1 MTDTVNGVA
10 ARLNFAKGGRE
21 SSWRRKGLSPGAD
34 GAKRTVASV
43 LEALAARPDF
53 EVDGARY
60 GGLVEL
66 RGPAS
71 AEAVA
76 DVETLALSAAESGAH
91 AELAVFPLEGDFPC
105 RVWDARK
112 EKWVERPPD
121 AREVQGDFRFFQKKL
136 REVVGPRKKGPDVE
150 LERRTKLLQEA
161 SRWPALFPVA
171 GTQKDLGYWFGSI
184 LGSAG
189 PEDRPVLERFGR
201 EYAKQALELAR
212 EIDSSDMKWGA
223 AARAVGLSPDDLHSF
238 RSGLAVPLAL
248 TSKDWRKQLEL
259 KGRELTPVMEALG
272 RIAPE
277 EVPAEERKEL
287 LKNARERARRDT
299 LRLGEWFETSQ
310 RLGGPPLEE
319 LMREALELGVKPGAE
334 QSAWGF
340 AEFAQQVFTWHCAP
354 EEVPILYP
362 LERQE
367 VLAALEA
374 MVKAGLPS
382 GFQKRIQA
390 AAEAVPPFGM
400 EPRKAW
406 ALTPRM
412 VAKPVLPCETCGAKM
427 KPKAELAI
435 APLSEKHGART
446 VRVYECDA
454 CAEEEPSEEYVRLT
468 VEDGVPRGAPE
479 PQPFDD
485 YPDAA
490 EGVRSGAL
498 PRFMQPRYREFLEQQ
513 GLGLKEHPVQL
524 EGYEH
529 GFGEDVRIGVSC
541 RHKATLLQFSAL
553 ALGLK
558 LRQLRVAAEV
568 CLKAGCKRP
577 GISDEVAA
585 S

>member
-1 MTDTVNGVA
+1 MADTLDGVG

-21 SSWRRKGLSPGAD
+21 SSWRRKGLPPGED
-34 GAKRTVASV
+34 GAKRTVATV

-53 EVDGARY
+53 EVDGARH

-76 DVETLALSAAESGAH
+76 DVEALALSAAESGAH
-91 AELAVFPLEGDFPC
+91 AELAVFPLEGDFTC

-112 EKWVERPPD
+112 QKWVERPPD

-136 REVVGPRKKGPDVE
+136 REAVGAKKKGPDKE
-150 LERRTKLLQEA
+150 LERRTKLLQDA

-171 GTQKDLGYWFGSI
+171 GTKKDLGYWFESI
-184 LGSAG
+184 LDSAG

-212 EIDSSDMKWGA
+212 EVDPRDMKWGA
-223 AARAVGLSPDDLHSF
+223 AARAVGLSPDDLHHF
-238 RSGLAVPLAL
+238 RAGLAVPLAL
-248 TSKDWRKQLEL
+248 TSKEWRKQL
-259 KGRELTPVMEALG
+259 GMTGMELTPVMEALG
-272 RIAPE
+272 RVAPKQ
-277 EVPAEERKEL
+277 VPAKERKEL
-287 LKNARERARRDT
+287 IEDARERARRDG
-299 LRLGEWFETSQ
+299 LRLGAWFETSR

-319 LMREALELGVKPGAE
+319 LMREALELGTKPGAE
-334 QSAWGF
+334 RTSAGF
-340 AEFAQQVFTWHCAP
+340 VAFAQQVFSWYCTP
-354 EEVPILYP
+354 QEEPALYP
-362 LERQE
+362 LEREE
-367 VLAALEA
+367 VLAALRA
-374 MVKAGLPS
+374 VVRAGLPAAL
-382 GFQKRIQA
+382 QKSIQA
-390 AAEAVPPFGM
+390 AGESAPPHGLK
-400 EPRKAW
+400 PRKAW
-406 ALTPRM
+406 ALTPRKA
-412 VAKPVLPCETCGAKM
+412 AKPVLPCEACGAKM

-454 CAEEEPSEEYVRLT
+454 CAEEEPIEEYVRLT
-468 VEDGVPRGAPE
+468 VEEGVPRGAPK

-485 YPDAA
+485 YPDEAD
-490 EGVRSGAL
+490 VTRSGAL
-498 PRFMQPRYREFLEQQ
+498 PFYVLPGYREFLRIH
-513 GLGLKEHPVQL
+513 GLSLEEHPVQL

-529 GFGEDVRIGVSC
+529 GFDEDVRIGVSC
-541 RHKATLLQFSAL
+541 RHKATLLQFSAH

-558 LRQLRVAAEV
+558 LRSVRVAAEV

-577 GISDEVAA
+577 GISDEVEA